1 EEFMVQS
8 QAGEDKIFVCDSCDY
23 KANVE
28 KAESIYPAFSQ
39 TEKPLPMQEVE
50 GKGII
55 GVEAL
60 AKFLN
65 IPVEKT
71 TKTLLYQADDRV
83 VAVCVRGEYSV
94 SEVKLANH
102 LGCLNLGLATAAT
115 VKRVT
120 CADVGY
126 AGPVGLPD
134 SVEVIWDHSTKGRV
148 NFECGGNKTH
158 YHNIN
163 VNFGANVPQPEAFID
178 IREVKADE
186 LCVKCIKGTLQEKRG
201 IELGHVFKLGTI
213 YSQAMGA
220 TFTDQDGTKKPI
232 VMGCY
237 GIGMSRSIA
246 AIVESF
252 HDDKGILWPEA
263 IAPYRVHLISL
274 PGGEAEAEHVYNEL
288 TKQGIDV
295 LWDDRDVSAGVKFS
309 DSDLIGI
316 PTRLVVSTKTGDKV
330 EVKNRSEQS
339 SQLFTLE
346 EVILSLKARP

>member
-1 EEFMVQS
+1 M
-8 QAGEDKIFVCDSCDY
+8 
-23 KANVE
+23 
-28 KAESIYPAFSQ
+28 
-39 TEKPLPMQEVE
+39 
-50 GKGII
+50 
-55 GVEAL
+55 
-60 AKFLN
+60 
-65 IPVEKT
+65 
-71 TKTLLYQADDRV
+71 
-83 VAVCVRGEYSV
+83 
-94 SEVKLANH
+94 
-102 LGCLNLGLATAAT
+102 
-115 VKRVT
+115 
-120 CADVGY
+120 
-126 AGPVGLPD
+126 
-134 SVEVIWDHSTKGRV
+134 